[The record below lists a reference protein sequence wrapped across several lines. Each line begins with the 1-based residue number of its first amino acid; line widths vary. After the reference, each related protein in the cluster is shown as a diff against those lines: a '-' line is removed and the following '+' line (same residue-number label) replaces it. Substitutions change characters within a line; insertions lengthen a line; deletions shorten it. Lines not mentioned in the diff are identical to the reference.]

1 MRYDLAA
8 MAKRAG
14 VRKREVVFAP
24 ILTTKAQATDLAAV
38 YHRMLA
44 PWYGARGKVEDA
56 YDRELARVLQTDS
69 IDDLTA
75 LFDELAEQVNRLVLE
90 LTPDLRDWAFRLE
103 RWHARKWAGTLLSGA
118 NVDVSYLLGPQ
129 DVQEPVSAF
138 LGRNVALVK
147 DISAQAQGRISD
159 AVFRGLQ
166 ARTPAREVGKEIAG
180 ALGMA
185 RKRANRVAADQ
196 AVKLA
201 SAFDR
206 ERQREAG
213 LDVIRWKHSGKRHPR
228 VNHLARNGKLYERD
242 SGREVE
248 FKGGKK
254 TFGDETI
261 PSGDHVGMAPF
272 CGCVAQGVLI
282 FEGEVL

>member
-14 VRKREVVFAP
+14 VRKRETVFAP
-24 ILTTKAQATDLAAV
+24 ILTTKAQATDLAAI
-38 YHRMLA
+38 YHRMLS
-44 PWYGARGKVEDA
+44 PWYGARGRVEDA
-56 YDRELARVLQTDS
+56 YARELARVLQTDS

-90 LTPDLRDWAFRLE
+90 LTPDLRDWAFRVE

-138 LGRNVALVK
+138 LARNAALVK

-166 ARTPAREVGKEIAG
+166 ARTPAREVGREIAG
-180 ALGMA
+180 AVGMV

-196 AVKLA
+196 AVKLS
-201 SAFDR
+201 SALDR
-206 ERQREAG
+206 QRQREAG
-213 LDVIRWKHSGKRHPR
+213 LDHWKWRHSGKLHPR
-228 VNHLARNGKLYERD
+228 VNHQARNGKVYTDRTAPE
-242 SGREVE
+242 
-248 FKGGKK
+248 
-254 TFGDETI
+254 DE
-261 PSGDHVGMAPF
+261 PGELPF
-272 CGCVAQGVLI
+272 CGCVRQGVLVLD
-282 FEGEVL
+282 GEVL